1 MIATDAPRTDVRSSE
16 ALPTP
21 DQIRARLREVVSAE
35 TYGHVQRTAQIARE
49 LAAQHGVEPLRA
61 EVAALLHDIA
71 DPLSGPELL
80 TRADRYGIPVSLTEA
95 RVPRLLHAPVG
106 AEILRHEWAISDE
119 EILDAVRYHISGAPV
134 MSPLVKVIFVADK
147 IEPAR
152 DRHYG
157 GLGPIRTLARTDL
170 DAAML
175 RLYAWRMSTLVE
187 AGQQV
192 DEQLVTARNTLIE
205 QTLAMYR

>member
-1 MIATDAPRTDVRSSE
+1 MTTAD
-16 ALPTP
+16 LLTP
-21 DQIRARLREVVSAE
+21 DEIRVVLADYLKPE
-35 TYGHVQRTAQIARE
+35 TLAHVERTANVARR
-49 LAAQHGVEPLRA
+49 LALQHHLDPDRA
-61 EVAALLHDIA
+61 EATALVHDVADGWS
-71 DPLSGPELL
+71 DKELL
-80 TRADRYGIPVSLTEA
+80 GAAERFGISVSLTEA

-106 AEILRHEWAISDE
+106 AEFLRHEWGITDE
-119 EILDAVRYHISGAPV
+119 EVLDAVRYHVSGAP
-134 MSPLVKVIFVADK
+134 MLSPLAKVIFVADK

-157 GLGPIRTLARTDL
+157 GLGLIRAISRTDL
-170 DAAML
+170 DEAML

-187 AGQQV
+187 SGQRV

>member
-1 MIATDAPRTDVRSSE
+1 MSATATATVSPTAV
-16 ALPTP
+16 LPTR
-21 DQIRARLREVVSAE
+21 DQIVARLKELVSAE
-35 TYGHVQRTAQIARE
+35 TLGHVQRTARYARE
-49 LAAQHGVEPLRA
+49 LAAKHDVDPRRA

-71 DPLSGPELL
+71 DPLSEHELL
-80 TRADRYGIPVSLTEA
+80 IRAERYGIRVSLTEA

-106 AEILRHEWAISDE
+106 AEMLRSEWGITDE
-119 EILDAVRYHISGAPV
+119 EVLDAVRYHVSGAPV

-157 GLGPIRTLARTDL
+157 GLGLIRAIARTDL
-170 DAAML
+170 DEAVL
-175 RLYAWRMSTLVE
+175 KLYAWRMSTLVE
-187 AGQQV
+187 AGQRV
-192 DEQLVTARNTLIE
+192 DEQLVTARNSLIE

>member
-1 MIATDAPRTDVRSSE
+1 MIETLLDPKEIRIRLART
-16 ALPTP
+16 
-21 DQIRARLREVVSAE
+21 VSPE
-35 TYGHVQRTAQIARE
+35 TLAHVMRTAKYARE
-49 LAAQHGVEPLRA
+49 LAVKHGVDPQRA
-61 EVAALLHDIA
+61 EVAALLHDVA
-71 DPLSGPELL
+71 DSLTERELL
-80 TRADRYGIPVSLTEA
+80 TAAERYGIPVSLTEA
-95 RVPRLLHAPVG
+95 RVPRLLHAPIG
-106 AEILRHEWAISDE
+106 AEILRREWGITDE

-147 IEPAR
+147 IEPER

-157 GLGPIRTLARTDL
+157 GLGPIRTIARTDL
-170 DAAML
+170 DEAVL

-187 AGQQV
+187 AGQRV